1 MTAEQERDMERYHQ
15 YKAKADE
22 IREKIRQADAEGR
35 NGRAIYGRELEEAES
50 TARTCYELATDR
62 GY

>member
-1 MTAEQERDMERYHQ
+1 MTAEQQKDMQEYH
-15 YKAKADE
+15 KWTAIVDE
-22 IREKIRQADAEGR
+22 LKEKIRQANANGQNGEAMYGSQLR
-35 NGRAIYGRELEEAES
+35 NAES

>member
-1 MTAEQERDMERYHQ
+1 MTTEQERDMERYHEW
-15 YKAKADE
+15 KAKADE
-22 IREKIRQADAEGR
+22 LREKIRQADSEGR
-35 NGRAIYGRELEEAES
+35 DGQSIYGRQLQEAES